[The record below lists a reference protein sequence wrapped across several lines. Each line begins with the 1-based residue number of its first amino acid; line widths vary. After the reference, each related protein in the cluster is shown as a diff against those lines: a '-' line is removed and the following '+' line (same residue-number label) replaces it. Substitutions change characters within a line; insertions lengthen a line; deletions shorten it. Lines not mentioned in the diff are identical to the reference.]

1 MSAQGYNIAGDPAD
15 MFRQEQSV
23 QSAEYLVG
31 ARLRAI
37 KSNFCHQHHW
47 WDGRPLYEY
56 SGVFYID
63 VEWSILNT
71 LTQDVVYTAVHPGRL
86 DQQKPIKD
94 GIILMFQGAFA
105 DSVARFAADRKS
117 TSLNSSH

>member
-1 MSAQGYNIAGDPAD
+1 

-63 VEWSILNT
+63 VEWSILHT
-71 LTQDVVYTAVHPGRL
+71 LTQDVVYTAVHHGRL
-86 DQQKPIKD
+86 GQQKPIK
-94 GIILMFQGAFA
+94 GGHINMFNGAFA
-105 DSVARFAADRKS
+105 DAEPRLETGRAS
-117 TSLNSSH
+117 